1 MTKSLHGLQKKN
13 LMQEKNNI
21 YKSYRNSKNNNNIQ
35 YLRILKQ
42 VDLPNAT
49 ELSKLDYYSRITYK
63 LIHISKIKKFI
74 GHY

>member
-1 MTKSLHGLQKKN
+1 
-13 LMQEKNNI
+13 MQEKNNI

-49 ELSKLDYYSRITYK
+49 EPSKLDYHFRITYK
-63 LIHISKIKKFI
+63 LINIPKIQKFI